1 MKPTKILVL
10 ISLLFLESKILCQ
23 TWEVVKI
30 EGDTS
35 RNLSFT
41 EMQGEVL
48 FATQEGRKTS
58 EIQAFDISTIDQLR
72 YLGKKKINPPLKT
85 RLVGAVGGSIVGYS
99 VGYMMGNII
108 LWWLS
113 YEDLGSLKL
122 FGPRAENINSGQQLI
137 ADLALKISMLIGIFG
152 GYDWKTEFIQEE
164 KNYDLVSF
172 SDVERKKYIQS
183 IIWPNRSKAI
193 KEILDRKVRS
203 LKVLINKN

>member
-1 MKPTKILVL
+1 MKPTTILVL

-48 FATQEGRKTS
+48 FAAQAGKQAS

>member
-10 ISLLFLESKILCQ
+10 IALFFLESKILCQ

-30 EGDTS
+30 AGDTS

-48 FATQEGRKTS
+48 FSTQEGRKTS

-72 YLGKKKINPPLKT
+72 YLGKKKITPPLKT
-85 RLVGAVGGSIVGYS
+85 RVVGVVGGSAVGYS

-122 FGPRAENINSGQQLI
+122 FGPRPEDINSGQQLI
-137 ADLALKISMLIGIFG
+137 ADLAFKISMLVGIFG
-152 GYDWKTEFIQEE
+152 GYDWKTQFIQEE
-164 KNYDLVSF
+164 KNYDLFSF
-172 SDVERKKYIQS
+172 SDVEREKYIQS
-183 IIWPNRSKAI
+183 IIWPNRSKVI
-193 KEILDRKVRS
+193 KEIVKKNVKR
-203 LKVLINKN
+203 LKGLINKN

>member
-1 MKPTKILVL
+1 MNPTKILVL

>member
-1 MKPTKILVL
+1 MNPTKILVL

-48 FATQEGRKTS
+48 FATQEGKQAS

>member
-1 MKPTKILVL
+1 MKPTKIVVL
-10 ISLLFLESKILCQ
+10 IALFFLESKILCQ

-48 FATQEGRKTS
+48 FATQEGRQAS
-58 EIQAFDISTIDQLR
+58 DIQAFDISTIDQLR
-72 YLGKKKINPPLKT
+72 YLGKKKITPPLKT
-85 RLVGAVGGSIVGYS
+85 RVVGVVGGSAVGYS

-122 FGPRAENINSGQQLI
+122 FGPRPENINIGQQLI
-137 ADLALKISMLIGIFG
+137 ADLEFKISTLIGIFG
-152 GYDWKTEFIQEE
+152 GYDWKIQYIQEE

-172 SDVERKKYIQS
+172 SGVDRKKYVQS
-183 IIWPNRSKAI
+183 IIWPNRSKVI
-193 KEILDRKVRS
+193 KEILDKKVKS

>member
-1 MKPTKILVL
+1 MNPTKILVL

-48 FATQEGRKTS
+48 FATQAGKQAS

>member
-137 ADLALKISMLIGIFG
+137 ADLALKISTLIGIFG

>member
-1 MKPTKILVL
+1 MNPTKILVL

-48 FATQEGRKTS
+48 FATQAGKQAS

-183 IIWPNRSKAI
+183 IIWPNRSKEI